1 MFAILAARAADG
13 RTREVEP
20 FARPGETAGSFAVR
34 APSGAKPVARGE
46 TIAARETRRVIVRRE
61 VRDRARKERDRARET
76 RIEAYGVNWV

>member
-34 APSGAKPVARGE
+34 APSGAKPVARGGRPSLR
-46 TIAARETRRVIVRRE
+46 ARPGAERRRE